1 MLNRQS
7 IRYKINLTVALTLL
21 AVTIVFGMVL
31 TIYEVQRRNVAVL
44 QIKLS
49 LNDLTSQYSKQL
61 GNEIFANQIMAIQA
75 TMADIMK
82 RDSML
87 AITTYDELGYMLVST
102 DTAEKKNLSGKQVA
116 VLSSAKASTLQKW
129 NGQSVL
135 SFISPIR
142 AYGEQVGFWQIQYSL
157 ATMERQT
164 QEIILIFAA
173 LILSV
178 SILIGLLLN
187 SILVR
192 FVLNPVYLL
201 RNTMRHIQESDRG
214 TDQEPGRAIRDQR
227 LDKMVQA
234 FDELPDDLVLSHA
247 TDNEIS
253 SLAYS
258 FQQMLFALKNAYKG
272 IRTDAL
278 TGLNNRMRLDEAL
291 ENEVSRAQRY
301 QSTFSIIML
310 DIDYFKKVNDTY
322 GHLAGDEV
330 LKKLSD
336 LLKRK
341 LRKTDVA
348 GRWGGE
354 EFLLLLPQQGRRHA
368 CMIAEKLRETIEAN
382 EFTNVGTITAS
393 FGVTEYA
400 SKDIVNNL
408 IKRADDALYRAKDLG
423 RNRVEE
429 G

>member
-1 MLNRQS
+1 MLYRQS

-21 AVTIVFGMVL
+21 AVTLVFGIVL
-31 TIYEVQRRNVAVL
+31 TVYETQRRNVAIQ

-49 LNDLTSQYSKQL
+49 LNDLTSQYREQL
-61 GNEIFANQIMAIQA
+61 GNEIFAALIMAIQA

-82 RDSML
+82 RKSVL
-87 AITTYDELGYMLVST
+87 AITTYDEFGDMLVST
-102 DTAEKKNLSGKQVA
+102 DNSLQKNLSEKQVA
-116 VLSSAKASTLQKW
+116 VLSSAPTSILQKW

-135 SFISPIR
+135 TFTSPIM
-142 AYGEQVGFWQIQYSL
+142 AYGEKVGFWQIHYSL

-164 QEIILIFAA
+164 LEIIFIFVT
-173 LILSV
+173 LILSL
-178 SILIGLLLN
+178 STLIGLLLN
-187 SILVR
+187 SIFVR
-192 FVLNPVYLL
+192 FILNPVNML
-201 RNTMRHIQESDRG
+201 RNTMQHIQGSDREI
-214 TDQEPGRAIRDQR
+214 DQETGKAVRHQR

-234 FDELPDDLVLSHA
+234 FDELSDDLVLSHA

-258 FQQMLFALKNAYKG
+258 FQQMLFALKTAYVG

-278 TGLNNRMRLDEAL
+278 TGLNNRMKLDEVL
-291 ENEVSRAQRY
+291 ENEVNRAQRY

-322 GHLAGDEV
+322 GHLVGDEV
-330 LKKLSD
+330 LKKVAD
-336 LLKRK
+336 LLKRTF
-341 LRKTDVA
+341 RKTDVP

-354 EFLLLLPQQGRRHA
+354 EFLILLPQQDRIRA
-368 CMIAEKLRETIEAN
+368 CMIAERLRAAIEAS
-382 EFTNVGTITAS
+382 EFPDVGTITSS
-393 FGVTEYA
+393 FGVTEHA
-400 SKDIVNNL
+400 SEDTVENL
-408 IKRADDALYRAKDLG
+408 IKRADDALYRAKELG